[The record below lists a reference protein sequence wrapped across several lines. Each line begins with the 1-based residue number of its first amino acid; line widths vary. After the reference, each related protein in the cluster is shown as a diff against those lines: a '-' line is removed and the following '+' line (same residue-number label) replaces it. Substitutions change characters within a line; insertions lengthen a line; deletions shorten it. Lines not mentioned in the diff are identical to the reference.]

1 MRTSYITSFVIAL
14 FIGGWLY
21 SGDHSET
28 VETATLA
35 EINRTQARVN
45 IDRVPTQVR
54 VAVLD
59 ATEQP
64 RLVKVRGKTTNKRT
78 VKVKAELTGTITHRP
93 VQRGSQVKSGDLLC
107 RISTED
113 RRASLKEAAALLYQ
127 ARIDYKGALR
137 LKQEGFNSQSAI
149 AVAQARLATAKA
161 NLQRKELNLGKLEIT
176 APFGGIVDDVHLEV
190 GDYAAPGQ
198 PCATIIDL
206 EPMLLTGRVSE
217 RYVTQLAQGQKAS
230 GTFRDGQTVTGSIS
244 FIGHQSDNATRTY
257 PIEIELPNPNYTIRS
272 GITTEIRI
280 PVESVAAQLVSPAL
294 FSLDDTGN
302 IGIRTID
309 NDNIVEF
316 HLIDVLAD
324 ASDGVWV
331 TGLPGRA
338 KVIVVGQELV
348 VPGERVDPIFVTEP
362 RLPTSSMSAVKDEM
376 MPAATTLSGR

>member
-1 MRTSYITSFVIAL
+1 MRRSYITSFVIAL

-28 VETATLA
+28 VITTTLA

-64 RLVKVRGKTTNKRT
+64 RLVKVRGKTNNKRT

-113 RRASLKEAAALLYQ
+113 RRASLKEAAAVLYQ

-149 AVAQARLATAKA
+149 ATAQARLATAKA
-161 NLQRKELNLGKLEIT
+161 NLQRKELDLGKLEIT

-230 GTFRDGQTVTGSIS
+230 GTFRDGKTVTGSIS

-294 FSLDDTGN
+294 FGLDDTGN

-309 NDNIVEF
+309 SDNIVEF

>member
-1 MRTSYITSFVIAL
+1 MRRSYITSFVIAL

-28 VETATLA
+28 VITTTLA

-64 RLVKVRGKTTNKRT
+64 RLVKVRGKTNNKRT

-113 RRASLKEAAALLYQ
+113 RRASLREAAAVLYQ

-149 AVAQARLATAKA
+149 ATAQARLATAKA
-161 NLQRKELNLGKLEIT
+161 NLQRKELDLGKLEIT
-176 APFGGIVDDVHLEV
+176 APFGGIVDDVPLEV

-217 RYVTQLAQGQKAS
+217 RYVTKLAQGQKAS
-230 GTFRDGQTVTGSIS
+230 GTFRDGKTVTGSIS

-294 FSLDDTGN
+294 FGLDDTGN

-309 NDNIVEF
+309 SDNIVEF

-362 RLPTSSMSAVKDEM
+362 RLTTSSMSAVKDEM

>member
-1 MRTSYITSFVIAL
+1 MRTSYIISLTIAL
-14 FIGGWLY
+14 LIGGWLY
-21 SGDHSET
+21 SGNHSET
-28 VETATLA
+28 VITTTLA
-35 EINRTQARVN
+35 EINHTQARVN

-64 RLVKVRGKTTNKRT
+64 RLVKVRGKTNNKRT

-149 AVAQARLATAKA
+149 AAAQARLATAKA
-161 NLQRKELNLGKLEIT
+161 NLQRKELDLGKLEIT

-217 RYVTQLAQGQKAS
+217 RYVTKLAQGQKAS
-230 GTFRDGQTVTGSIS
+230 GTFRDGKTVTGSIS

-294 FSLDDTGN
+294 FGLDDTGN

-309 NDNIVEF
+309 SDNIVEF

-376 MPAATTLSGR
+376 MPAATTFSGR

>member
-28 VETATLA
+28 VITTTLA

-64 RLVKVRGKTTNKRT
+64 RLVKVRGKTNNKRT

-149 AVAQARLATAKA
+149 AAAQARLATAKA
-161 NLQRKELNLGKLEIT
+161 NLQRKELDLGKLEIT

-217 RYVTQLAQGQKAS
+217 RYVTKLAQGQKAS
-230 GTFRDGQTVTGSIS
+230 GTFRDGKTVTGSIS

-294 FSLDDTGN
+294 FGLDDTGN

-309 NDNIVEF
+309 SDNIVEF

-376 MPAATTLSGR
+376 MPAATTFSGR

>member
-190 GDYAAPGQ
+190 GDYATPGQ

-230 GTFRDGQTVTGSIS
+230 GTFRDGKTVTGSIS

>member
-1 MRTSYITSFVIAL
+1 MRTSYIISLTIAL
-14 FIGGWLY
+14 LIGGWLY
-21 SGDHSET
+21 SGNHSET
-28 VETATLA
+28 VITTTLA

-64 RLVKVRGKTTNKRT
+64 RLVKVRGKTNNKRT

-149 AVAQARLATAKA
+149 AAAQARLATAKA
-161 NLQRKELNLGKLEIT
+161 NLQRKELDLGKLEIT

-217 RYVTQLAQGQKAS
+217 RYVTKLAQGQKAS
-230 GTFRDGQTVTGSIS
+230 GTFRDGKTVTGSIS

-294 FSLDDTGN
+294 FGLDDTGN

-309 NDNIVEF
+309 SDNIVEF